1 MGTLTLTEL
10 KAEITASH
18 GNRTYIASR
27 LTRVLNLSQSR
38 MSRIYKWEELEALVT
53 SKSRAAGSR
62 YVDLTSLN
70 IREILSVVLVDGTNS
85 RKLSGRIYRQLDQVS
100 SYPEANPTGK
110 PEVYSYFGKK
120 LELYQVP
127 DAIYTL
133 RIRVSNWP
141 TAFSDA
147 SPSATSDLDNKD
159 DMLIALSNSWL
170 FLTLGKSEDANKWWS
185 IYRQMLTSAI
195 AEEGESPDLDV
206 LPGGGAGVGVET
218 AGPWASP
225 FVKSIQTE

>member
-18 GNRTYIASR
+18 GNRTDIASR

-53 SKSRAAGSR
+53 SKSTAAGSR

-170 FLTLGKSEDANKWWS
+170 FLTLGKAEDANKWWS
-185 IYRQMLTSAI
+185 IYRQMLASAI

-206 LPGGGAGVGVET
+206 LTGGGAGVGIESAT
-218 AGPWASP
+218 PWASP

>member
-1 MGTLTLTEL
+1 MGTLSLTDL
-10 KAEITASH
+10 KAEITASQ
-18 GNRTYIASR
+18 GNRTDIASR
-27 LTRVLNLSQSR
+27 LTRVLNLSQTR
-38 MSRIYKWEELEALVT
+38 IARIYKWEELEATIT
-53 SKSRAAGSR
+53 SKSTVAGNR
-62 YVDLTSLN
+62 YVSLSDLN

-100 SYPEANPTGK
+100 PYPEANPTGK
-110 PEVYSYFGKK
+110 PEVYSYFGKQ
-120 LELYQVP
+120 LEIYRRP
-127 DAIYTL
+127 DAIYSL

-141 TAFSDA
+141 TALSDA

-218 AGPWASP
+218 AEPWASP